1 MLVFID
7 IFGIKK
13 QHLSIEVEND
23 IKTNLYKKTL
33 RISTFHYF
41 YRAIMSEV
49 GENTNIVDGE
59 TPALKSGIG
68 NVVASHYNNLQER
81 GKAARTESRWNDG

>member
-1 MLVFID
+1 
-7 IFGIKK
+7 
-13 QHLSIEVEND
+13 
-23 IKTNLYKKTL
+23 
-33 RISTFHYF
+33 
-41 YRAIMSEV
+41 MSEV